1 MWQVIRTA
9 VLINVLNPNPTIFLQ
24 IPASSTP
31 SRSEAEVRQFLSEH
45 WAADSEIN
53 CIWILRGTSAVK
65 NGCLAAPDYD
75 CLAASRFARYSRS
88 PSSTGLSASY
98 LDSAAEFSLDLAFTN
113 LAATFTAP
121 LAAK

>member
-1 MWQVIRTA
+1 M
-9 VLINVLNPNPTIFLQ
+9 
-24 IPASSTP
+24 
-31 SRSEAEVRQFLSEH
+31 RQFFSER
-45 WAADSEIN
+45 WAADSGIN
-53 CIWILRGTSAVK
+53 CVWILKGTSAVTK
-65 NGCLAAPDYD
+65 ACLAAPDYD

-98 LDSAAEFSLDLAFTN
+98 LDSAAEFSFDLAFAN